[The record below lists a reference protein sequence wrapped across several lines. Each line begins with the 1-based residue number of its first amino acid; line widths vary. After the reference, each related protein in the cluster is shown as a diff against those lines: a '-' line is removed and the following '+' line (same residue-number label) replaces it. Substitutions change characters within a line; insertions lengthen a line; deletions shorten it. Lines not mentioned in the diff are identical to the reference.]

1 MATALAALMPYV
13 SGDNLSTWRLHRP
26 EQAVIPAF
34 LEAAGLD
41 ASIAVDGTTYTDL
54 PTLPIAS
61 WVAWAG
67 PALPVPTEHAADLI
81 LYQRTAEASGPRRA
95 GTARDGA
102 RPDRPDHVLRRGR
115 LPDRPAD

>member
-1 MATALAALMPYV
+1 MRAEADALRERAGRRRPGGLVTQLGGTDVATALAALMPYV

-61 WVAWAG
+61 
-67 PALPVPTEHAADLI
+67 
-81 LYQRTAEASGPRRA
+81 
-95 GTARDGA
+95 
-102 RPDRPDHVLRRGR
+102 
-115 LPDRPAD
+115 